1 PDNRSCDRR
10 RFARLPPEPEIWPWR
25 GPSPVDEECTGGG
38 RAAGGMDGF
47 FPTNREF
54 AASIDS
60 IDRRLFKRHPYG
72 VIVEAVWLDAFQMVI
87 RAVHQYRT
95 MDLSRGGIRLLGR
108 QMHYEG
114 TIGVVILPRR
124 DAPPTRYGVRVRNS
138 VYNGAQM

>member
-1 PDNRSCDRR
+1 M
-10 RFARLPPEPEIWPWR
+10 
-25 GPSPVDEECTGGG
+25 DE
-38 RAAGGMDGF
+38 F

-138 VYNGAQM
+138 VYNGAQMYATGCAFQPVDPRLERATRVEHGRLMLSARLEDFL